1 MNSFFPLSLSLS
13 FFFLS
18 LFAQV
23 NDVVNN
29 NIDRPIMRTA
39 IVLRLCLRPTDLF
52 FFSFPCWPSRYEAV
66 SHSRLVT
73 THFWT
78 PVHGASNKIAF
89 IMSIAP
95 QCYPMKSFR
104 SARGTDGILLRWQR
118 ADRLLSFRC
127 CHFYRSDRD
136 IHNGWDYTAR
146 VRGRQGTWKSSLIEK
161 IKFRYLGRSM
171 DETTF
176 ERKGG
181 NNFLF
186 HICETQN
193 IWIINI
199 RFRLNLRCLVSYLK

>member
-1 MNSFFPLSLSLS
+1 
-13 FFFLS
+13 
-18 LFAQV
+18 
-23 NDVVNN
+23 
-29 NIDRPIMRTA
+29 MRTA

-73 THFWT
+73 THFWA

-136 IHNGWDYTAR
+136 IHNGWDYMAR
-146 VRGRQGTWKSSLIEK
+146 RGRQGTWKSSLIEK

-171 DETTF
+171 MKQSS
-176 ERKGG
+176 RGKGG
-181 NNFLF
+181 NNFFFLSLWNAKR
-186 HICETQN
+186 TQN
-193 IWIINI
+193 IQIISIWFDVQILLKIIFKTVLIIISMTRYNVI
-199 RFRLNLRCLVSYLK
+199 PILN

>member
-1 MNSFFPLSLSLS
+1 MNSFFLFFL
-13 FFFLS
+13 FFFS

-73 THFWT
+73 THFWA

-136 IHNGWDYTAR
+136 IHNGWDYMAR
-146 VRGRQGTWKSSLIEK
+146 RGRQGTWKSSLIEK

-171 DETTF
+171 MKQSS
-176 ERKGG
+176 RGKGG
-181 NNFLF
+181 NNFFFLSLWNAKR
-186 HICETQN
+186 TQN
-193 IWIINI
+193 I
-199 RFRLNLRCLVSYLK
+199 